1 MMTNHFDEFSKS
13 LAEKSVPRRQTLRLL
28 GAAIAGALLAPL
40 GARSAQAAGDPCK
53 TFCNRHKWRRY
64 ACETAC
70 RACGGDTRRIC
81 TDGWSFACCASGTAC
96 CGATC
101 RDLADDFNH
110 CGACYHYCDPG
121 PYENGACIDG
131 SCMYWCREGAVD
143 CNGECTRLD
152 LDRYNCGAC
161 GNICP
166 DGLACTGGSCGDCAS
181 PATNCGG
188 YCVLLDSDPN
198 NCGACGYV
206 CAGGSGCYDGLCM

>member
-1 MMTNHFDEFSKS
+1 
-13 LAEKSVPRRQTLRLL
+13 
-28 GAAIAGALLAPL
+28 
-40 GARSAQAAGDPCK
+40 
-53 TFCNRHKWRRY
+53 
-64 ACETAC
+64 
-70 RACGGDTRRIC
+70 
-81 TDGWSFACCASGTAC
+81 
-96 CGATC
+96 
-101 RDLADDFNH
+101 
-110 CGACYHYCDPG
+110 
-121 PYENGACIDG
+121 
-131 SCMYWCREGAVD
+131 MYWCREGAVD